1 MPVNFGIEERR
12 ILDLFKQNKTFIF
25 EGQKYTIIFS
35 GKPTCSKGEP
45 KTDIYVRA
53 DSYTYKRE
61 FKISFK
67 KANADFLENKINS
80 ERAAQLFGMNW
91 ADIIR
96 NSTEQLKDSFL
107 DKKLIYKKSF
117 GRTEEGAITLGWKFE
132 LLNVESGQ
140 LSDKM
145 KLTKKQVI
153 DVYAGTNLDEDK
165 RNAYVNGKIIRNSGI
180 ANYILFENAPIKTL
194 QDAIDNLIAIDVYVK
209 GNPNIYFACKA
220 LNYRTYAEKY
230 DGDRPLSVY
239 VNWFINKNNKLDNK
253 ICFDTPLMQGGN
265 IVADKL
271 LNALKSLNIKTTKD
285 INNKNVENMDC
296 VFDD

>member
-1 MPVNFGIEERR
+1 MPVNFGIEEHR
-12 ILDLFKQNKTFIF
+12 ILDLFKQNKTFLF

-35 GKPTCSKGEP
+35 GKPTCGKGEP

-53 DSYTYKRE
+53 DSDTYKRE

-80 ERAAQLFGMNW
+80 ERAAQLFGVNW

-107 DKKLIYKKSF
+107 DKKLIYKTSF

-153 DVYAGTNLDEDK
+153 DVYAGTNLDENK
-165 RNAYVNGKIIRNSGI
+165 RNAYVNGEIIRNSGV

-194 QDAIDNLIAIDVYVK
+194 QDAIDNLITIDEYVK
-209 GNPNIYFACKA
+209 GNPSIYFACKA
-220 LNYRTYAEKY
+220 LNYRTYAKKY

-285 INNKNVENMDC
+285 INNKNVENIDC